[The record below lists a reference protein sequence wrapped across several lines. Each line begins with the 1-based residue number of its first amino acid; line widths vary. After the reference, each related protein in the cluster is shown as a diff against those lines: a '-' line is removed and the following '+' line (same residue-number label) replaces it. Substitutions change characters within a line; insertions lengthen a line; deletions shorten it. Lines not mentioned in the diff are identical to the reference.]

1 LNKIYSYASFAYVG
15 GGMKKKR
22 LHNTLEPAA
31 FSIPVII
38 GPHFKTFQEAEALVD
53 LGGIYTV
60 KNKSELIN
68 IFDYLSLNEQT
79 RKKAGIINRKYIL
92 KGIGASLRF
101 INKLKEI
108 Q

>member
-1 LNKIYSYASFAYVG
+1 
-15 GGMKKKR
+15 
-22 LHNTLEPAA
+22 
-31 FSIPVII
+31 
-38 GPHFKTFQEAEALVD
+38 
-53 LGGIYTV
+53 
-60 KNKSELIN
+60 LIN